1 MSWHYSQEL
10 GAGFSLPNYLDG
22 LRSARSK
29 SSSTHATSSCDG
41 RKTDTSNHS
50 RSGTMFAP
58 STGDRGGGQLMLFQ
72 VDSPAKTSARQVKV
86 QDLPETVADFGL
98 SISESLT
105 RCGLALSSPKTLRTC
120 VPVGLAPSSKDLSR
134 WGMVFDGEC
143 WELGTSVRLISETE
157 CGYLPTPRSTD
168 GSKGSRT
175 IEGAKREYCRGKNK
189 DLGMFVAMWPTP
201 TVVQRP
207 NEGNMRLVRARAV
220 AGEISWEEAEAM
232 VGKDVRLPH
241 GKLKEYLP
249 TTQASDHITKRTS
262 KSWKE
267 QGRVNF
273 TLSNPEIQKMWPT
286 PTLAAQAGGR
296 LNPDWTEWLMA
307 WPIGW
312 TDSKPLATDKFR
324 QWRQSHGKH

>member
-1 MSWHYSQEL
+1 
-10 GAGFSLPNYLDG
+10 
-22 LRSARSK
+22 
-29 SSSTHATSSCDG
+29 
-41 RKTDTSNHS
+41 
-50 RSGTMFAP
+50 
-58 STGDRGGGQLMLFQ
+58 
-72 VDSPAKTSARQVKV
+72 
-86 QDLPETVADFGL
+86 
-98 SISESLT
+98 
-105 RCGLALSSPKTLRTC
+105 
-120 VPVGLAPSSKDLSR
+120 
-134 WGMVFDGEC
+134 
-143 WELGTSVRLISETE
+143 
-157 CGYLPTPRSTD
+157 
-168 GSKGSRT
+168 
-175 IEGAKREYCRGKNK
+175 
-189 DLGMFVAMWPTP
+189 
-201 TVVQRP
+201 
-207 NEGNMRLVRARAV
+207 MRLVRARAV

-286 PTLAAQAGGR
+286 PTVQDAKNNGSPSQMRRNTKPLNAEVGGR
-296 LNPDWTEWLMA
+296 LNPDWVEWLMA

>member
-1 MSWHYSQEL
+1 MSWHYSQAL

-22 LRSARSK
+22 LRSARSR
-29 SSSTHATSSCDG
+29 SSSIPATSSCDDK
-41 RKTDTSNHS
+41 KTDTSNHS
-50 RSGTMFAP
+50 QSGTMFAP
-58 STGDRGGGQLMLFQ
+58 STGDRGGEQLMLVQ
-72 VDSPAKTSARQVKV
+72 VGSPAKTSARRVKV
-86 QDLPETVADFGL
+86 QDFPENVADFGL
-98 SISESLT
+98 SICESLM

-120 VPVGLAPSSKDLSR
+120 VPVDLAPSSKDLPR
-134 WGMVFDGEC
+134 WGMTFDGAC
-143 WELGTSVRLISETE
+143 WELGTSARPTSETE
-157 CGYLPTPRSTD
+157 CGS
-168 GSKGSRT
+168 
-175 IEGAKREYCRGKNK
+175 
-189 DLGMFVAMWPTP
+189 WPTP

-207 NEGNMRLVRARAV
+207 NEGNMRLVRGRAV

-241 GKLKEYLP
+241 EKLKEYLP
-249 TTQASDHITKRTS
+249 TPQASDHITKRTS

-286 PTLAAQAGGR
+286 PQASDNRDQDNLSTPAIQRRVEKGKQINLSMSVSHESGR
-296 LNPDWTEWLMA
+296 LNPDWVEWLMA

-324 QWRQSHGKH
+324 EWRQQHGKH

>member
-29 SSSTHATSSCDG
+29 SSSTPATSSCDDK
-41 RKTDTSNHS
+41 KTDTLSHS
-50 RSGTMFAP
+50 QSGTMSAP
-58 STGDRGGGQLMLFQ
+58 STESRGEEQLMLFREA
-72 VDSPAKTSARQVKV
+72 SPAKTSARRVGVK
-86 QDLPETVADFGL
+86 DLPEPVQDFGL

-105 RCGLALSSPKTLRTC
+105 RCGLDLSLPRTVRTC
-120 VPVGLAPSSKDLSR
+120 VPVGLAPSSKDLPR
-134 WGMVFDGEC
+134 WGMVFDGAC
-143 WELGTSVRLISETE
+143 WELGTSVRITSGIG
-157 CGYLPTPRSTD
+157 CGYLPTP
-168 GSKGSRT
+168 
-175 IEGAKREYCRGKNK
+175 
-189 DLGMFVAMWPTP
+189 
-201 TVVQRP
+201 
-207 NEGNMRLVRARAV
+207 
-220 AGEISWEEAEAM
+220 
-232 VGKDVRLPH
+232 
-241 GKLKEYLP
+241 
-249 TTQASDHITKRTS
+249 QASDHITKRTS

-286 PTLAAQAGGR
+286 PTVQDAKNNGSPSQMRRNTKPLNAEVGGR
-296 LNPDWTEWLMA
+296 LNPDWVEWLMA